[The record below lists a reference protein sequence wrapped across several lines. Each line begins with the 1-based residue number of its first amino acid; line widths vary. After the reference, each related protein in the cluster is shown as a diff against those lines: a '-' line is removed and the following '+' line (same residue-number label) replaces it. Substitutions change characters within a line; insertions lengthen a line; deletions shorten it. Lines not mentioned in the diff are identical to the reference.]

1 MSVKQIIRVT
11 DQTRALPTRADPSKS
26 IGFQK
31 CGLQEAPGM
40 FATFDRMYSP
50 DRGEKPLP
58 AGDYEPVNFRVALD
72 RNGRANA
79 YYDLQLVKA

>member
-11 DQTRALPTRADPSKS
+11 DQFRAVPTKKDPSKS
-26 IGFQK
+26 IGFQR

-40 FATFDRMYSP
+40 FASFDRMYSP

-58 AGDYEPVNFRVALD
+58 PGDYEVVNFRVAISRD
-72 RNGRANA
+72 GRANA
-79 YYDLQLVKA
+79 YYDLQAVKA